1 MKKIT
6 LIFSLL
12 VAMFTTAMAQ
22 ETVDLTTGTYGGQPG
37 DLSRYPQWTST
48 NGVTIVST
56 DGNSD
61 TEIATMKYHNGFRL
75 DITSDVSN
83 KELVGTKYTI
93 TAPEGYVVTKMT
105 IKNGGKDYETYV
117 DCGLKTVELP
127 KSNPEY
133 KNEVEI
139 EFPEGENFFYLRGP
153 VVGRYIYITSLT
165 ITKVGGDNNQ
175 GGEGEGEVEGGDN
188 NQGGEGEG
196 GDNNQGGEGEGGDNN
211 QGGEGNEGEVE
222 GGDNNEG
229 GEGEGGDNN
238 EGEGEVEGG
247 DNDETS
253 INEVKV
259 ENAQVIYDLTGR
271 RVNEITK
278 AGIYIINGKKV
289 IK

>member
-22 ETVDLTTGTYGGQPG
+22 ETVDLTTGTFDGIPG
-37 DLSRYPQWTST
+37 EKDRYSQWTST

-61 TEIATMKYHNGFRL
+61 TEIATMKYYNGFRL
-75 DITSDVSN
+75 DITNQVSDKSQ
-83 KELVGTKYTI
+83 VGTRYTI
-93 TAPEGYVVTKMT
+93 TVPEGYVVTKMT
-105 IKNGGKDYETYV
+105 IKNGGRGYETHV
-117 DCGLKTVELP
+117 DCGYESKPLP
-127 KSNPEY
+127 KDNADY
-133 KNEVEI
+133 KNEVEVI
-139 EFPEGENFFYLRGP
+139 FPDGENFFYLRGP
-153 VVGRYIYITSLT
+153 EGRYIYITSLT

-196 GDNNQGGEGEGGDNN
+196 EVEGGDNNQGGEGEGEVEGGDNN
-211 QGGEGNEGEVE
+211 QGGEG
-222 GGDNNEG
+222 
-229 GEGEGGDNN
+229 EGEGGDN
-238 EGEGEVEGG
+238 
-247 DNDETS
+247 ETS

-259 ENAQVIYDLTGR
+259 ENAQVIYDITGR

-278 AGIYIINGKKV
+278 AGIYVINGKKV

>member
-175 GGEGEGEVEGGDN
+175 GGEGEG
-188 NQGGEGEG
+188 
-196 GDNNQGGEGEGGDNN
+196 GDNN